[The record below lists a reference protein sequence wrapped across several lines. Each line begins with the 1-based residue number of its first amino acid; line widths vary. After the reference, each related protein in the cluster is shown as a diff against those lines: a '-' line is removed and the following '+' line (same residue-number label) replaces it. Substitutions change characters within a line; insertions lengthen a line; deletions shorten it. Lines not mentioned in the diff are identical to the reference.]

1 MSSDE
6 DELDLNEAS
15 TPQLNTQPEDDGMDT
30 EDATSVRNSPAPA
43 PRSSEPP
50 QRLIDYTLNRNF
62 ATCKTYDCVPLVAAI
77 HPAPIYSV
85 AATRCFRWVFTGSD
99 DGYVRKWDFFSS
111 MNGKTA
117 LTQAQRHQHVDSVTM
132 AGVLSSWFENEEQP
146 VVVKSEPTV
155 TNEQASSSTTTTT
168 TTTTTPAAATD
179 NSNPIIANSSV
190 NSTIVA
196 STAAPSSSSTT
207 TNLNHPQQPPKLSPV
222 YSMDVHSEGL
232 WALLGTESGNI
243 NLVTVRHDEGKCHH
257 VLRSHTAPVSVL
269 RVTPGETGVI
279 SGSWDKSVLEWDL
292 NTGSV
297 VRTYAGH
304 SSQISSAS
312 FQPVFDPSKDEDQE
326 WDQKNPN
333 IFMTTSFDG
342 QCFIWD
348 RREPEK
354 DATKLG
360 LSDRTPPW
368 CLSAC
373 WSADGSKIYMGRRNG
388 QVDEW
393 DFASQKLIRSFRM
406 PANSGPVSYV
416 ASMPNNKHII
426 CASNDNVR
434 LWNTEIESIFTL
446 YPEADKTPKPSSYVI
461 PFTILPGHHG
471 GTISHIDIDP
481 TCRYMITT
489 SGNRGWDGISTN
501 ACLFYDITP
510 IV

>member
-15 TPQLNTQPEDDGMDT
+15 TPQLNTQAEDDGMDT
-30 EDATSVRNSPAPA
+30 EDTTSVRNSPAPTA
-43 PRSSEPP
+43 PRTNDPP
-50 QRLIDYTLNRNF
+50 QRLIDCTLNRHSI
-62 ATCKTYDCVPLVAAI
+62 TCKTYDCVPLVAAI

-146 VVVKSEPTV
+146 NIIKTEPSEQ
-155 TNEQASSSTTTTT
+155 QASSTNTTP
-168 TTTTTPAAATD
+168 TTTTTPTTPQMTD
-179 NSNPIIANSSV
+179 TSN
-190 NSTIVA
+190 IVA
-196 STAAPSSSSTT
+196 STSTVATT
-207 TNLNHPQQPPKLSPV
+207 TMNQQPKLSPV
-222 YSMDVHSEGL
+222 YSMEVQSEGL

-269 RVTPGETGVI
+269 RVTPGEQGVI

-292 NTGSV
+292 NTGSI
-297 VRTYAGH
+297 VRSYSGH
-304 SSQISSAS
+304 SSQISSSS
-312 FQPVFDPSKDEDQE
+312 FQPMFDPSKSDENQE

-360 LSDRTPPW
+360 LPDRTPPW

-416 ASMPNNKHII
+416 ASMPNGKNII

-434 LWNTEIESIFTL
+434 LWNTEIESSFTI
-446 YPEADKTPKPSSYVI
+446 YPEGGDKTSKSSSNTI

-471 GTISHIDIDP
+471 GTISHIVIDA

-501 ACLFYDITP
+501 ACLFYDITAN
-510 IV
+510 V

>member
-6 DELDLNEAS
+6 DELDLIGAS
-15 TPQLNTQPEDDGMDT
+15 TPQLNTQPEDDGMET
-30 EDATSVRNSPAPA
+30 EDAASVRNSPAPA

-50 QRLIDYTLNRNF
+50 QRLIDYTLNASLIN
-62 ATCKTYDCVPLVAAI
+62 CKTYDVVPLVAAI

-85 AATRCFRWVFTGSD
+85 ATTRCFRWVFTGSE
-99 DGYVRKWDFFSS
+99 DGYIRKWDFFAS

-117 LTQAQRHQHVDSVTM
+117 LTQVQRHQHVDSVTM
-132 AGVLSSWFENEEQP
+132 AGVLSSWFENEEQI
-146 VVVKSEPTV
+146 KTEPGTEPE
-155 TNEQASSSTTTTT
+155 TN
-168 TTTTTPAAATD
+168 AT
-179 NSNPIIANSSV
+179 
-190 NSTIVA
+190 
-196 STAAPSSSSTT
+196 
-207 TNLNHPQQPPKLSPV
+207 KLSPV

-257 VLRSHTAPVSVL
+257 VLRNHTAPVSVL
-269 RVTPGETGVI
+269 RVTPSETSAI

-297 VRTYAGH
+297 ARTFGGH
-304 SSQISSAS
+304 SSQISSAA
-312 FQPVFDPSKDEDQE
+312 FQPDFNPNAPDQE
-326 WDQKNPN
+326 WDRKNHN

-348 RREPEK
+348 RREKEPN
-354 DATKLG
+354 KLG
-360 LSDRTPPW
+360 LPDRTPPW

-388 QVDEW
+388 QAVDEW
-393 DFASQKLIRSFRM
+393 DFASQKLVRSFRM

-416 ASMPNNKHII
+416 ASMPNGKHII

-434 LWNTEIESIFTL
+434 LWNTEIESSFTV
-446 YPEADKTPKPSSYVI
+446 YPEGDKTPKPSSNVI

-471 GTISHIDIDP
+471 GCISQIAIDP

-489 SGNRGWDGISTN
+489 SGNRGWDGVSTN
-501 ACLFYDITP
+501 ACLFYDISA
-510 IV
+510 V